1 MSNSYTTRAN
11 MSLCPGELLRYTS
24 VRARYVAP
32 VESRYC
38 PAMLFYVYTTVS
50 RAVYLTA
57 RQNNW

>member
-1 MSNSYTTRAN
+1 MPGRA
-11 MSLCPGELLRYTS
+11 PQVYTS